1 MLACRCFGNSIF
13 KTGSREKKDI
23 GGFFMAKVKRLPQR
37 TEVAQELT
45 WDLSQ
50 VFSDDVAFEESFDTV
65 KQKAIDFTAYK
76 GTLANGAKQFLTALE
91 ALLALERELEKVY
104 VYASMKNDQDTS
116 ETKYQ
121 AMMAKVQKL
130 VAEASAKNAWFQ
142 PELLALT
149 PAKLAA
155 YYEAEPKL
163 AEYQTLI
170 TNWTR
175 LRAHVLSETE
185 EALLA
190 GASDILSTASNIFE
204 VLNNADLKFPVVT
217 NEKGEAVELSNGVYG
232 TLLESTAPEVRKEA
246 FEKLYQ
252 VYHQFRHTLATT
264 LAAHVRK
271 HNFSAKLRHYS
282 SAKEASLAQNEI
294 PVTVYDTLVTTVN
307 KNLPL
312 LHRYVALRKKILATK
327 ELHMYDLY
335 TPLTGEPAL
344 TFTYEQAKQMTLEA
358 LRVLGPDYVA
368 QVEKAFDKRWIDVV
382 ANTGK
387 RSGAYSGGSYDTP
400 PYILLNWQDT
410 LDNLFTLV
418 HELGHSMHSYYT
430 RTEQPYQY
438 GDYSIFVA
446 EIASTTNENLLTQY
460 LLETQTDPNIR
471 AYVLNHYLDG
481 FKGTV
486 YRQTQ
491 FAEFEEWIHQQDAA
505 QVPLTAEAMSS
516 YYHALNARYYG
527 PAVVNDEQ
535 IADEWARI
543 PHFYYNFYVYQYATG
558 FGAATTLS
566 KRLLE
571 NDPAKTKTYLDYLK
585 AGSSAAPLEVMKK
598 AGVDMTDSVYLEK
611 AFTVFEKRLVELE
624 QLLG

>member
-1 MLACRCFGNSIF
+1 
-13 KTGSREKKDI
+13 
-23 GGFFMAKVKRLPQR
+23 MAEVKRLPKR
-37 TEVAQELT
+37 AEVAQELT

-50 VFSDDVAFEESFDTV
+50 VFSDDVAFEVSFDAV
-65 KQKAIDFTAYK
+65 EQKASDFATYK

-91 ALLALERELEKVY
+91 ALLDLERELEKVY
-104 VYASMKNDQDTS
+104 VYASMKNDQDTA

-130 VAEASAKNAWFQ
+130 VAEVSAKTAWFQ

-149 PAKLAA
+149 LEELAT

-190 GASDILSTASNIFE
+190 GASDILNTASNVFE
-204 VLNNADLKFPVVT
+204 VLNNADLKFPVVK

-232 TLLESTAPEVRKEA
+232 TLLESTVPEVRKEA

-271 HNFSAKLRHYS
+271 HNFSAKLRHYG
-282 SAKEASLAQNEI
+282 SAKEASLAQNEV

-312 LHRYVALRKKILATK
+312 LHRYVALRKKVLATK

-358 LRVLGPDYVA
+358 LKVLGADYIA

-387 RSGAYSGGSYDTP
+387 RSGAYSGGAYDTP

-460 LLETQTDPNIR
+460 LLETQTDPNVR

-516 YYHALNARYYG
+516 YYHELNARYYG

-571 NDPAKTKTYLDYLK
+571 NDPAKTKAYLDYLK

-598 AGVDMTDSVYLEK
+598 AGVDMTNSVYLEK
-611 AFTVFEKRLVELE
+611 AFAVFEKRLDELE
-624 QLLG
+624 QLLS

>member
-1 MLACRCFGNSIF
+1 
-13 KTGSREKKDI
+13 
-23 GGFFMAKVKRLPQR
+23 MAEVKRLPQR
-37 TEVAQELT
+37 AEVAPELT
-45 WDLSQ
+45 WDLTQ
-50 VFSDDVAFEESFDTV
+50 VFSDDVAFEVSFDAV
-65 KQKAIDFTAYK
+65 KQKAADFSAYK
-76 GTLANGAKQFLTALE
+76 GTLASGAKEFRTALE
-91 ALLALERELEKVY
+91 ALLELERELEKVY

-130 VAEASAKNAWFQ
+130 VAESAAETAWFQ
-142 PELLALT
+142 PELLALA
-149 PAKLAA
+149 PEKLAL
-155 YYEAEPKL
+155 YFEAEPKL

-190 GASDILSTASNIFE
+190 GASDILNTASNVFE

-217 NEKGEAVELSNGVYG
+217 NEKGEQVELSNGVYG
-232 TLLESTAPEVRKEA
+232 TLLESTVPAVRKEA

-271 HNFSAKLRHYS
+271 HNFSAKLRHYG

-312 LHRYVALRKKILATK
+312 LHRYVALRKKLLATK

-335 TPLTGEPAL
+335 TPLTGEPTL

-358 LRVLGPDYVA
+358 LSVLGKDYVA

-387 RSGAYSGGSYDTP
+387 RSGAYSGGAYDTP

-418 HELGHSMHSYYT
+418 HEMGHSMHSYYT

-460 LLETQTDPNIR
+460 LLETQKDPNVR

-505 QVPLTAEAMSS
+505 QVPLTAELMSN
-516 YYHALNARYYG
+516 YYHELNARYYG

-571 NDPAKTKTYLDYLK
+571 NDPAKTKAYLDYLK

-598 AGVDMTDSVYLEK
+598 AGVDMTNSAYLEK
-611 AFTVFEKRLVELE
+611 AFVVFEKRLAELE

>member
-1 MLACRCFGNSIF
+1 
-13 KTGSREKKDI
+13 
-23 GGFFMAKVKRLPQR
+23 MAEVKRLPKR
-37 TEVAQELT
+37 AEVAQELT

-50 VFSDDVAFEESFDTV
+50 VFSDDIAFEVSFDAV
-65 KQKAIDFTAYK
+65 EQKASDFATYK
-76 GTLANGAKQFLTALE
+76 GTLANGAKQILTALE

-104 VYASMKNDQDTS
+104 VYASMKNDQDTA

-130 VAEASAKNAWFQ
+130 VAEVSAKTAWFQ

-149 PAKLAA
+149 PEELAT

-190 GASDILSTASNIFE
+190 GASDILNTASNVFE
-204 VLNNADLKFPVVT
+204 VLNNADLKFPVVK

-232 TLLESTAPEVRKEA
+232 TLLESTVPEVRKEA

-271 HNFSAKLRHYS
+271 HNFSAKLRHYG
-282 SAKEASLAQNEI
+282 SAKEASLAQNEV

-312 LHRYVALRKKILATK
+312 LHRYVALRKKVLATK

-358 LRVLGPDYVA
+358 LKVLGADYIA

-387 RSGAYSGGSYDTP
+387 RSGAYSGGAYDTP

-460 LLETQTDPNIR
+460 LLETQTDPNVR

-516 YYHALNARYYG
+516 YYHELNARYYG
-527 PAVVNDEQ
+527 PAVINDEQ

-571 NDPAKTKTYLDYLK
+571 NDPAKTKAYLDYLK

-598 AGVDMTDSVYLEK
+598 AGVDMTNSVYLEK
-611 AFTVFEKRLVELE
+611 AFAVFEKRLDELE